1 MKKIIKRII
10 SLSLIFMMI
19 LPMFSPAIVE
29 AKIITPGTPSGGN
42 NTDNYYTV
50 TIYYN
55 DGTNKND
62 YFIIKNN
69 EAFSKLPT
77 PTREKYSFEGWYTAE
92 TGGTKINNGTPFK
105 YGKDINLYAH
115 WKLTNIEGKV
125 NYKGYDMYYYD
136 SYFSHPATEYDSHLA
151 TLSSHMTLFSMNL
164 DNPKSSDDKEWYDKQ
179 SDTVK
184 GFFESIGFG
193 NFEANSYYHERTSFD
208 SIGVAIASKEIDGYT
223 VIAVVP
229 RSGGYFLEWGNNVW
243 LGDGSNS
250 DYMHEGWYNAANNL
264 LNFLDQYVSKYNI
277 TGNVKLWMAGYSRGG
292 ATINIAAGL
301 LDNKIDKGQKI
312 FSTGAKLTHDNLYA
326 YTFEAPQ
333 GANFYSEKVK
343 SPSDKIYNNI
353 WNIVN
358 PNDLVTKVAMVEWGF
373 TRFGTDKYIT
383 TRLYDQAS
391 YEDNRQTFRK
401 LFSHHANQFPYY
413 ADQFE
418 MYEVIS
424 LGSKDAT
431 KSNYDANIA
440 STLLLENMVKA
451 IGTREN
457 YVAKYQPVLK
467 EVLLQ
472 LMNDDANVSDKAVE
486 NIVSTYLIKLSGVN
500 FDTVLSIFTDT
511 KGYINKYNEEY
522 KGSIIPLIKMLDSV
536 SAEIPNELLSV
547 GVQASYIFQNH
558 EPDVTIVHMKAQD
571 TYYVEDYVKTYK
583 EHINLVPLM
592 DEADL
597 YRVSF
602 NGFNDLKFGLMKD
615 GKIDAGTNVEGTK
628 FGKSTVKNY
637 NRMVA
642 VGYYSYV
649 TNEKMQFFIP
659 AKYLRYDPQ
668 RVQYKMQV
676 RSYSKQP
683 EHTISYEVY
692 YQKLNQPKVSIDS
705 FVKKKVAFDSEIY
718 EVHTALRDRD
728 TYGATAFG
736 AGSIIII
743 SIAGIALLGV
753 IVYSV
758 IYKKK
763 QTKESHKN
771 HIETKSQKKK
781 KK

>member
-1 MKKIIKRII
+1 MKKISKKIFCMLLLLSMII
-10 SLSLIFMMI
+10 
-19 LPMFSPAIVE
+19 PMFSPLVVDAV
-29 AKIITPGTPSGGN
+29 ITNPGKPDVGREITRN
-42 NTDNYYTV
+42 FDV

-55 DGTNKND
+55 DGTNKSEKRTIE
-62 YFIIKNN
+62 YGTV
-69 EAFSKLPT
+69 FSDLPT
-77 PTREKYSFEGWYTAE
+77 PTRKNYAFEGWYTAE
-92 TGGTKINNGTPFK
+92 TGGTQIKNGEVFNYAK
-105 YGKDINLYAH
+105 NINLYAH

-125 NYKGYDMYYYD
+125 NYKGYDMFYYD

-184 GFFESIGFG
+184 GFFKTIGFE

-208 SIGVAIASKEIDGYT
+208 SIGVAIASKKVGDYT

-229 RSGGYFLEWGNNVW
+229 RSGGYFLEWGNNVF

-264 LNFLDQYVSKYNI
+264 LDFLDKYVTKNNI

-292 ATINIAAGL
+292 ATTNIAAGL

-333 GANFYSEKVK
+333 GANFNSKKVK
-343 SPSDKIYNNI
+343 SPNSIIYNNI

-373 TRFGTDKYIT
+373 TRFGINKYIT
-383 TRLYDQAS
+383 TRLYDQSS
-391 YEDNRQTFRK
+391 YEDNRHTFHS

-418 MYEVIS
+418 MYEAIS
-424 LGSKDAT
+424 LGSKDVT

-440 STLLLENMVKA
+440 STLLLENMVKS

-457 YVAKYQPVLK
+457 YVAQFQPVLK
-467 EVLLQ
+467 NVLLQ
-472 LMNDDANVSDKAVE
+472 LMNDDANVSDKAIK
-486 NIVSTYLIKLSGVN
+486 NIVSNYLIKLSGVD

-511 KGYINKYNEEY
+511 NDNLDKDSEKYE
-522 KGSIIPLIKMLDSV
+522 GTIIPLIKMLDSV
-536 SAEIPNELLSV
+536 SAEIPNELLSI

-558 EPDVTIVHMKAQD
+558 EPDVTIVHMKDQD
-571 TYYVEDYVKTYK
+571 TYYIDEYIKTYK

-597 YRVSF
+597 YRAYF
-602 NGFNDLKFGLMKD
+602 YGFNDLKFGHMKD
-615 GKIDAGTNVEGTK
+615 GKIDAGTNVDGIII
-628 FGKSTVKNY
+628 GKSSVKNL

-642 VGYYSYV
+642 VGYYSYL
-649 TNEKMQFFIP
+649 TDEKMQFFIP
-659 AKYLRYDPQ
+659 ARYLRYDPQ

-676 RSYSKQP
+676 RSYSKKP
-683 EHTISYEVY
+683 EHTIGYEVY

-705 FVKKKVAFDSEIY
+705 YEEKKVKFNSQIY
-718 EVHTALRDRD
+718 EVNTTLRDREY
-728 TYGATAFG
+728 YGGTALG
-736 AGSIIII
+736 SGSIVII
-743 SIAGIALLGV
+743 SVAGLVLLGV
-753 IVYSV
+753 IGYSIV
-758 IYKKK
+758 YKKK
-763 QTKESHKN
+763 NKKNKKEN
-771 HIETKSQKKK
+771 KKK
-781 KK
+781 R

>member
-1 MKKIIKRII
+1 MKKISKKIFCMLLLLSMII
-10 SLSLIFMMI
+10 
-19 LPMFSPAIVE
+19 PMFSPLVVDAV
-29 AKIITPGTPSGGN
+29 ITNPGKPDVGRETTRN
-42 NTDNYYTV
+42 FDV

-55 DGTNKND
+55 DGTDKSEKRTIE
-62 YFIIKNN
+62 YGTV
-69 EAFSKLPT
+69 FSDLPT
-77 PTREKYSFEGWYTAE
+77 PTRKNYAFEGWYTAE
-92 TGGTKINNGTPFK
+92 TGGTQIKNGEVFNYAK
-105 YGKDINLYAH
+105 NINLYAH

-125 NYKGYDMYYYD
+125 NYKGYDMFYYD

-184 GFFESIGFG
+184 GFFETIGFE

-208 SIGVAIASKEIDGYT
+208 SIGVAIASKKVGDYT

-229 RSGGYFLEWGNNVW
+229 RSGGYFLEWGNNVF

-264 LNFLDQYVSKYNI
+264 LDFLDKYVTKNNI

-292 ATINIAAGL
+292 ATTNIAAGL

-333 GANFYSEKVK
+333 GANFNSKKVK
-343 SPSDKIYNNI
+343 SPNSIIYNNI

-383 TRLYDQAS
+383 TRLYDQSS
-391 YEDNRQTFRK
+391 YEDNRHTFHS

-424 LGSKDAT
+424 LGSKDVT

-440 STLLLENMVKA
+440 STLLLENMVKS

-457 YVAKYQPVLK
+457 YVAQFQPVLK
-467 EVLLQ
+467 NVLLQ
-472 LMNDDANVSDKAVE
+472 LMNDDANVSDKAIE
-486 NIVSTYLIKLSGVN
+486 NIVSNYLIKLSGVD

-511 KGYINKYNEEY
+511 NDNLDKDSEKYE
-522 KGSIIPLIKMLDSV
+522 GTIIPLIKMLDSV
-536 SAEIPNELLSV
+536 SAEIPNELLSI

-558 EPDVTIVHMKAQD
+558 EPDVTIVHMKDQD
-571 TYYVEDYVKTYK
+571 TYYIDEYIKTYK

-597 YRVSF
+597 YRAYF
-602 NGFNDLKFGLMKD
+602 YGFNDLKFGHMKD
-615 GKIDAGTNVEGTK
+615 GKIDAGTNVDGIII
-628 FGKSTVKNY
+628 GKSSVKNL

-642 VGYYSYV
+642 VGYYSYL
-649 TNEKMQFFIP
+649 TDEKMQFFIP
-659 AKYLRYDPQ
+659 ARYLRYDPQ

-676 RSYSKQP
+676 KSYSIKP
-683 EHTISYEVY
+683 EHTIGYEVY

-705 FVKKKVAFDSEIY
+705 YEEKKVKFNSQIY
-718 EVHTALRDRD
+718 EVNTTLRDREY
-728 TYGATAFG
+728 YGGTAFG
-736 AGSIIII
+736 SGSIVII
-743 SIAGIALLGV
+743 SVAGLVLLGV
-753 IVYSV
+753 IGYSIV
-758 IYKKK
+758 YKKK
-763 QTKESHKN
+763 NKKNKKEN
-771 HIETKSQKKK
+771 KKK
-781 KK
+781 R

>member
-1 MKKIIKRII
+1 MKNIIKKSII
-10 SLSLIFMMI
+10 IVLMLVINLSFFTPLLAKAKVVNPSLPINNNDKYYSVI
-19 LPMFSPAIVE
+19 L
-29 AKIITPGTPSGGN
+29 
-42 NTDNYYTV
+42 
-50 TIYYN
+50 YYN
-55 DGTNKND
+55 DGTDKSKR
-62 YFIIKNN
+62 ISIKSNGN
-69 EAFSKLPT
+69 FPELPQ
-77 PTREKYSFEGWYTAE
+77 PTRNNYRFEGWYTSQSD
-92 TGGTKINNGTPFK
+92 GTKINSGTPFK
-105 YGKDINLYAH
+105 YNKDINLYAH

-125 NYKGYDMYYYD
+125 NYKGYDMFYYN

-184 GFFESIGFG
+184 GFFETIGFE

-208 SIGVAIASKEIDGYT
+208 SIGVAIASKKVGDYT

-229 RSGGYFLEWGNNVW
+229 RSGGYFLEWGNNVF

-264 LNFLDQYVSKYNI
+264 LDFLDKYVTKNNI

-292 ATINIAAGL
+292 ATTNIAAGL

-333 GANFYSEKVK
+333 GANFNSEKVK
-343 SPSDKIYNNI
+343 SPNSIIYNNI

-383 TRLYDQAS
+383 TRLYDQSS
-391 YEDNRQTFRK
+391 YEDNRHTFHS

-418 MYEVIS
+418 MYEAIS
-424 LGSKDAT
+424 LGSKDVT

-440 STLLLENMVKA
+440 STLLLENMVKS

-457 YVAKYQPVLK
+457 YVAQYQPVLK
-467 EVLLQ
+467 NVLLQ
-472 LMNDDANVSDKAVE
+472 LMNDDANVSDKAIE
-486 NIVSTYLIKLSGVN
+486 NIVSNYLIKLSGVD

-511 KGYINKYNEEY
+511 NGNLNKDSEKYE
-522 KGSIIPLIKMLDSV
+522 GTIIPLIKMLDSV
-536 SAEIPNELLSV
+536 SAEIPNELLSI

-571 TYYVEDYVKTYK
+571 TYYVEDYIK
-583 EHINLVPLM
+583 EYRDYINLVPLM
-592 DEADL
+592 DDADL
-597 YRVSF
+597 YRAYF
-602 NGFNDLKFGLMKD
+602 YGFNDLKFGHMKD
-615 GKIDAGTNVEGTK
+615 GKIDAGTNVDGIII
-628 FGKSTVKNY
+628 GKSSVKNL

-642 VGYYSYV
+642 VGYYSYL
-649 TNEKMQFFIP
+649 TDEKMQFFIP
-659 AKYLRYDPQ
+659 ARYLRYDPQ

-676 RSYSKQP
+676 KSYSIKP
-683 EHTISYEVY
+683 EHTIGYEVY

-705 FVKKKVAFDSEIY
+705 YEEKKVNLNSQIY
-718 EVHTALRDRD
+718 EVNTTLRDREY
-728 TYGATAFG
+728 YGGTAFG
-736 AGSIIII
+736 SGSIVII
-743 SIAGIALLGV
+743 SVAGLVLLGV
-753 IVYSV
+753 IGYSIV
-758 IYKKK
+758 YKKK
-763 QTKESHKN
+763 NKKQNKKEN
-771 HIETKSQKKK
+771 KKK
-781 KK
+781 R